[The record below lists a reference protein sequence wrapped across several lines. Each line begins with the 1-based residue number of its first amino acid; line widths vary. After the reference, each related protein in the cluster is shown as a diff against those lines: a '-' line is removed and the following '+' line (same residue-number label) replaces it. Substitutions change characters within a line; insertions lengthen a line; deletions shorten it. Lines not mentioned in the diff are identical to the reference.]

1 MFGIGTIQRR
11 TKHALIA
18 RWPEPAR
25 VSDLLEYSYPR
36 VDAPK
41 RWHRKSMYRALRR
54 WGVNVGR
61 GLWAPNA
68 ELAEQ
73 ISPKKH

>member
-1 MFGIGTIQRR
+1 MFGIGPIQRR
-11 TKHALIA
+11 TRRALIA

-36 VDAPK
+36 IDAPK

-54 WGVNVGR
+54 WGVNVGYGKWVPNRELERKIR
-61 GLWAPNA
+61 G
-68 ELAEQ
+68 E
-73 ISPKKH
+73 